1 MFENK
6 VEQAALDFF
15 IINDKLRPFFNDIVI
30 DEDIEFGIYNTAQIK
45 KNGRVIESDH
55 NSSIANFNIKIDK
68 RKPVR
73 EEVFNLRNKKC
84 QTAFKEATENNQELL
99 DCFKTDEP
107 FVQQSR
113 KWKKIFNSLIHK
125 CFKKVRIVSKKKIE
139 ENKRR
144 IFDKLKERT
153 QLKKELKAVNITEE
167 IREEIEKRIKL
178 IEEEME
184 RDISEENIKHM
195 MDTLRE
201 LGGEENSLSGNGR
214 KKMWKLLQKNYP
226 KILSAVPVG
235 KKDKKGNIVTNHEG
249 LKHLYLQTY
258 INRLR
263 NRPVK
268 PEFEE
273 IKDMKMK
280 LFDKRLELSKKRKSD
295 PWTLAHLEK
304 ALKYL

>member
-1 MFENK
+1 M
-6 VEQAALDFF
+6 
-15 IINDKLRPFFNDIVI
+15 
-30 DEDIEFGIYNTAQIK
+30 
-45 KNGRVIESDH
+45 
-55 NSSIANFNIKIDK
+55 
-68 RKPVR
+68 
-73 EEVFNLRNKKC
+73 
-84 QTAFKEATENNQELL
+84 
-99 DCFKTDEP
+99 
-107 FVQQSR
+107 
-113 KWKKIFNSLIHK
+113 
-125 CFKKVRIVSKKKIE
+125 
-139 ENKRR
+139 
-144 IFDKLKERT
+144 FDKLKERT
-153 QLKKELKAVNITEE
+153 QLKKELKAVNIAEE
-167 IREEIEKRIKL
+167 IREEIEKQINV

-184 RDISEENIKHM
+184 RDVSEENIKHM

-280 LFDKRLELSKKRKSD
+280 LFDKRLELSNKRKSD